1 MSARQELDRDS
12 LMGRARSGDTGA
24 LGQLLEVYRP
34 YLTLLARLEVGRR
47 LRGKAD
53 EADVVQDAFAEAARQ
68 FDRFR
73 GSGEPELTA
82 WLRRILAGCLA
93 LLARR
98 YFGTRAR
105 DVRLEQSLADE
116 LDRSSIFLD
125 GALVDRGSSPSHRA
139 SRREQAVL
147 LADALE
153 QLPPHYRE
161 VIVLHSLEGLTFP
174 EVAVRMGRS
183 AVAAERL
190 WSRALPQLRRAMEA
204 VR

>member
-1 MSARQELDRDS
+1 MSAGQELDRDS
-12 LMGRARSGDTGA
+12 LLDRARSGDPNA
-24 LGQLLEVYRP
+24 LGRLLEAYRP
-34 YLTLLARLEVGRR
+34 YLTLLARLEVGR

-53 EADVVQDAFAEAARQ
+53 EADVVQEAFADAARQ

-73 GSGEPELTA
+73 GSGERELTA

-98 YFGTRAR
+98 YYGTRAR
-105 DVRLEQSLADE
+105 DVRLEQSLADD

-183 AVAAERL
+183 AVAVERL
-190 WSRALPQLRRAMEA
+190 WSRALPQLRRSLES